1 MGAPWRVLY
10 GLPRHDRGRGPRRF
24 SEKFLPRRS
33 GVATITVHSI
43 LNMFAKK
50 IGIDLGTTTVLVYM
64 PKKGIII
71 NEPSVVAISVVDK
84 KVLAVGKE
92 AKEMLGRTPDTIVA
106 KRPLKDGVIADYRTT
121 EAMLRYFINKALG
134 GMRLF
139 RVEVMVAVPGG
150 ITSTER
156 RAVIDA
162 TISAGAKAAYIIK
175 EPVVA
180 AIGADI
186 PIGSAS
192 GHMIID
198 IGGGTS
204 EIAVISL
211 GGIVSSSSIRIGG
224 NKLDAAIQE
233 HVRRKHNLAIG
244 ERTAEEIKIRIGSAL
259 YLEQKLEMQVKGRD
273 MINGLPRIVTLSS
286 DDVTDAIQHELQ
298 GMIEA
303 IKDVLQNTPPELSA
317 DVMEKG
323 MVLSGGTAQLR
334 NLDKLFAEAT
344 GVPAFVADDP
354 QKAVARGTGIALE
367 NLESYKRSIFSS

>member
-1 MGAPWRVLY
+1 
-10 GLPRHDRGRGPRRF
+10 
-24 SEKFLPRRS
+24 
-33 GVATITVHSI
+33 
-43 LNMFAKK
+43 MFAKK
-50 IGIDLGTTTVLVYM
+50 IGIDLGTTTVLVFI
-64 PKKGIII
+64 PRKGIVL
-71 NEPSVVAISVVDK
+71 NEPSVVAISLADK
-84 KVLAVGKE
+84 RVLAVGRE

-134 GMRLF
+134 GIRLF
-139 RVEVMVAVPGG
+139 RPEVMVAVPGG

-162 TISAGAKAAYIIK
+162 TISAGARAAYIIK

-192 GHMIID
+192 GHMIVD

-211 GGIVSSSSIRIGG
+211 GGIVASSSVRIGG
-224 NKLDAAIQE
+224 NKLDMAIQE
-233 HVRRKHNLAIG
+233 HTRRKYGLAIG
-244 ERTAEEIKIRIGSAL
+244 ERTSEEIKIRIGSAL
-259 YLEQKLEMQVKGRD
+259 YLEEKLEMPAKGRD
-273 MINGLPRIVTLSS
+273 MISGLPRIVTVTS

-298 GMIEA
+298 GIIEA
-303 IKDVLQNTPPELSA
+303 VKEVLHVTPPELSA

-334 NLDKLFAEAT
+334 NLDKLIAEAT
-344 GVPAFVADDP
+344 GVPVFVADNP
-354 QKAVARGTGIALE
+354 QLCVAKGTGIALE

>member
-1 MGAPWRVLY
+1 M
-10 GLPRHDRGRGPRRF
+10 F
-24 SEKFLPRRS
+24 S
-33 GVATITVHSI
+33 
-43 LNMFAKK
+43 KK

-64 PKKGIII
+64 PKRGIVI

-92 AKEMLGRTPDTIVA
+92 AKDMLGRTPDTIVA

-134 GMRLF
+134 GMRLL
-139 RVEVMVAVPGG
+139 RVDVMVAVPGG

-162 TISAGAKAAYIIK
+162 AISAGAKAAYIIK

-211 GGIVSSSSIRIGG
+211 GGIISSSSLRIGG
-224 NKLDAAIQE
+224 NKLDAAITE
-233 HVRRKHNLAIG
+233 HVRRKYGLAVG
-244 ERTAEEIKIRIGSAL
+244 ERTAENIKIQIGSAL
-259 YLEQKLEMQVKGRD
+259 YLEDKLEMRVKGRD
-273 MINGLPRIVTLSS
+273 MISGLPRVATINS

-298 GMIEA
+298 GMVEA
-303 IKDVLQNTPPELSA
+303 VKDVLHNTPPELSA

-323 MVLSGGTAQLR
+323 MVISGGSAQLR

-344 GVPAFVADDP
+344 GVPAFIANEPQLCVA
-354 QKAVARGTGIALE
+354 KGTGIALE